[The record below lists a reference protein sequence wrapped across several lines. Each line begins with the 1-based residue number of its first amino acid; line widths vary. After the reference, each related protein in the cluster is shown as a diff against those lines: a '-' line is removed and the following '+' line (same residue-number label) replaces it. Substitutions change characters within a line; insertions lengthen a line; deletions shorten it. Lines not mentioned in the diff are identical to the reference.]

1 MLSSLQKP
9 SYGPA
14 RLITGFE
21 NRIQSMKR
29 RLALEP
35 VAFSLIK
42 ETFQPNSLVADELL
56 NVY

>member
-1 MLSSLQKP
+1 
-9 SYGPA
+9 
-14 RLITGFE
+14 
-21 NRIQSMKR
+21 MKR

-42 ETFQPNSLVADELL
+42 ETFQPYSLVADELL